1 MPARARAGIAVAGA
15 AVRNAGIVNTATAQG
30 MAEPKRIGIL
40 VDDGVLLLNVA
51 GPTEVFNAAN
61 HESRGRGGPLLYRV
75 ELLSPSGGLL
85 RASSGIEIMT
95 APLPDPARVRYHTI
109 AVAGGMRNDAMIRN
123 ADTLVW
129 LRRMSEDAERVA
141 SIGGGAFLLAQ
152 AGLLNMRR
160 CVTHWLYRENLQA
173 SYPGIRVDPEALFVA
188 DGKLYSTAGSSAGI
202 DLAIQMLE
210 EDFGRRIA
218 IDVARVLMVARRRSG
233 EQPQISA
240 ELKAQAASLPR
251 IASAAEWIVAN
262 LDTPLRVSDIAGRFA
277 MSERNFSRAFKK
289 ELSITPQQ
297 FIALTRIEAARRWL
311 VETRLPIDKIAR
323 RCGFSSAEQMNQSFR
338 RVMACSPSDYREA
351 NRPAGAVGQA

>member
-1 MPARARAGIAVAGA
+1 MNTITEREVSGPRRV
-15 AVRNAGIVNTATAQG
+15 GIV
-30 MAEPKRIGIL
+30 

-61 HESRGRGGPLLYRV
+61 HESLRRGGELLYQV
-75 ELLSPSGGLL
+75 ELLSPGGGLL
-85 RASSGIEIMT
+85 RTSSGIEIAT
-95 APLPDPARVRYHTI
+95 APLPDPAQARYHTI

-123 ADTLVW
+123 SETLAWLMQMADGAA
-129 LRRMSEDAERVA
+129 RIA

-160 CVTHWLYRENLQA
+160 AVTHWLYRERLQA
-173 SYPGIRVDPEALFVA
+173 AYPGIRVDPEALFVS
-188 DGKLYSTAGSSAGI
+188 DGKVYTTAGSTAGI

-210 EDFGRRIA
+210 EDYGRKLA
-218 IDVARVLMVARRRSG
+218 IDVARVLMVARKRSG

-240 ELKAQAASLPR
+240 ELKAQSATVPR

-262 LDTPLRVSDIAGRFA
+262 LDSPLRVSDIADRFA

-297 FIALTRIEAARRWL
+297 FIAHARIEAARRWL
-311 VETRLPIDKIAR
+311 VESTLPIDKIAR
-323 RCGFSSAEQMNQSFR
+323 RCGFSSAEQMTQSFR
-338 RVMACSPSDYREA
+338 RVMAISPAEYRQA
-351 NRPAGAVGQA
+351 HRSAARSATGAAEREC